1 MSQTKSEL
9 PIDKIAEAMRG
20 LPAELADGD
29 GEVLIQGRVRF
40 WRNPLNGEL
49 TKAIQSVDVEVVYPR
64 PMMVPRERK
73 PYRMPPEFE
82 MLSVRTKNVL
92 RNGGIESLEQ
102 LRQYTVKEMLK
113 FRQCGTKTIEEL
125 SALLDLHQLQFNP

>member
-1 MSQTKSEL
+1 ME

-29 GEVLIQGRVRF
+29 GEVLIQGRIRF

-49 TKAIQSVDVEVVYPR
+49 TKAIQSVDVQVVPTRYV
-64 PMMVPRERK
+64 MVPRERK

-92 RNGGIESLEQ
+92 RNGDIESLEQ
-102 LRQYTVKEMLK
+102 LCRYTVKEMLK

-125 SALLDLHQLQFNP
+125 SALLDLHQLQFNS

>member
-29 GEVLIQGRVRF
+29 GEVLVEGRVRF

-49 TKAIQSVDVEVVYPR
+49 TRAIQSVDVQVVPTR
-64 PMMVPRERK
+64 PVMVPRERK

-92 RNGGIESLEQ
+92 RNGDIESLEQ
-102 LRQYTVKEMLK
+102 LSQYTIKEMLK

-125 SALLDLHQLQFNP
+125 ITLLELHELQFKS